1 MHKPEQLTTQRLYL
15 RQWRPTDLDPFAAL
29 NADSQV
35 MAHFLKALSRPESD
49 ALAARCQQ
57 HIADQGWGIWALETR
72 ETGEFIGMAGLS
84 PLTSMPFNEHGDE
97 EGVELVWR
105 LAASAWGCGYA
116 TEAARAALEFAFS
129 SLALDAVLAFTAQR
143 NQRSVAVM
151 QRLGMADQHRNF
163 NHPRVDTESS
173 LSEHVLYRLTRSDYF
188 HDPARTTHPNK
199 HQ

>member
-72 ETGEFIGMAGLS
+72 ETGKFIGMTGLS

-129 SLALDAVLAFTAQR
+129 SPSEVLASPPSEP
-143 NQRSVAVM
+143 RSVAVM
-151 QRLGMADQHRNF
+151 QRLVWLQHE
-163 NHPRVDTESS
+163 TSTS
-173 LSEHVLYRLTRSDYF
+173 
-188 HDPARTTHPNK
+188 AR
-199 HQ
+199 